1 MSEFEDDYGEGH
13 EAGILWERKR
23 IIFTVIETMKK
34 YPHKDYSPAEVIDLV
49 NGVDF
54 HKNNQVTNTYKGW
67 D

>member
-13 EAGILWERKR
+13 KDGILWERKR
-23 IIFTVIETMKK
+23 IIFAVIEKMKK

-49 NGVDF
+49 NDVEF
-54 HKNNQVTNTYKGW
+54 NKNNQTTSTYKGW

>member
-1 MSEFEDDYGEGH
+1 MSEFKDEYPEGH

-23 IIFTVIETMKK
+23 IIFIVIEMMKK
-34 YPHKDYSPAEVIDLV
+34 YPHKDYSPTEVIDLV

-54 HKNNQVTNTYKGW
+54 NQNNQTTSTYKGW